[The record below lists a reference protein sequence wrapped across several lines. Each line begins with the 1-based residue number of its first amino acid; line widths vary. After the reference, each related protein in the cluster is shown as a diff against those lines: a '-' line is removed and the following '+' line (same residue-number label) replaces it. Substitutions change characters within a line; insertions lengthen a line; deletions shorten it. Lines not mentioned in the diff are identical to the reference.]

1 MTHGFI
7 KKVSVDVLYL
17 KINDVLEYNLP
28 YVQSNFMYNPGPKGL
43 MTQKLNLSILRGTYC
58 SMLMQKIT

>member
-28 YVQSNFMYNPGPKGL
+28 YVQSYF
-43 MTQKLNLSILRGTYC
+43 TCNLGAMLENWQGFCWTRNKAVGSSYLFTY
-58 SMLMQKIT
+58 S